1 MGARP
6 QDLTVLK
13 EVDRRHAYSLITA
26 WSFLRRRRADPNRD
40 PNAGKNR
47 WIQADTVD
55 RPPSRKHSKWA
66 ENVGYQRFPPLIV
79 SSHAGGHWFESS
91 SLHQIPPHL
100 RWDFSLP
107 KFLPDSGSMAYTRV
121 RKQALCVLETDRR
134 ASVRTGAAMT
144 SFSVF
149 ADTTSY
155 FSSSC
160 ASVTRPLTPTPM
172 YTTCRATSP
181 DILRLSRVPIHSPAS
196 MHTMLT
202 PATGSSSARK

>member
-1 MGARP
+1 MTQTRKK
-6 QDLTVLK
+6 Q
-13 EVDRRHAYSLITA
+13 VD
-26 WSFLRRRRADPNRD
+26 
-40 PNAGKNR
+40 
-47 WIQADTVD
+47 
-55 RPPSRKHSKWA
+55 
-66 ENVGYQRFPPLIV
+66 
-79 SSHAGGHWFESS
+79 AGGHSGSPPRAESTQKCRKALDTNAFRRTSYLHTQEVTGS
-91 SLHQIPPHL
+91 SPAVSTKIPPHL

-107 KFLPDSGSMAYTRV
+107 KFLPDSGSMTYTRV
-121 RKQALCVLETDRR
+121 RKQALCVLETERR

>member
-1 MGARP
+1 M
-6 QDLTVLK
+6 
-13 EVDRRHAYSLITA
+13 
-26 WSFLRRRRADPNRD
+26 
-40 PNAGKNR
+40 
-47 WIQADTVD
+47 DTVD
-55 RPPSRKHSKWA
+55 RPPTRKYAKGA
-66 ENVGYQRFPPLIV
+66 ESVGYQRFPPFII

-91 SLHQIPPHL
+91 SLHQIPPRL
-100 RWDFSLP
+100 GWDFSLP
-107 KFLPDSGSMAYTRV
+107 KFLPDSGSMTYTRV

-144 SFSVF
+144 SFLVF

-160 ASVTRPLTPTPM
+160 ASVTKPLTPTPM

>member
-1 MGARP
+1 M
-6 QDLTVLK
+6 V
-13 EVDRRHAYSLITA
+13 TA

-40 PNAGKNR
+40 PNAEKSR

-55 RPPSRKHSKWA
+55 RPPSRKHAKAPES
-66 ENVGYQRFPPLIV
+66 VGYQRFPAFII

-100 RWDFSLP
+100 RRDFSLP
-107 KFLPDSGSMAYTRV
+107 KFLPDSGSMTYTRV

-134 ASVRTGAAMT
+134 ANVRTGAAMT

>member
-1 MGARP
+1 M
-6 QDLTVLK
+6 
-13 EVDRRHAYSLITA
+13 ETA
-26 WSFLRRRRADPNRD
+26 DVPLRRKYAKGAES
-40 PNAGKNR
+40 AG
-47 WIQADTVD
+47 Q
-55 RPPSRKHSKWA
+55 
-66 ENVGYQRFPPLIV
+66 QRFSPLIV

-107 KFLPDSGSMAYTRV
+107 KFLPDSGSMTYTRV

-160 ASVTRPLTPTPM
+160 ASVTMPLTPTPM

-181 DILRLSRVPIHSPAS
+181 DILRLSRVPAAAPRRSSPAP
-196 MHTMLT
+196 
-202 PATGSSSARK
+202 PAW

>member
-1 MGARP
+1 M
-6 QDLTVLK
+6 
-13 EVDRRHAYSLITA
+13 ETA
-26 WSFLRRRRADPNRD
+26 DVPLRRKYAKGAES
-40 PNAGKNR
+40 AG
-47 WIQADTVD
+47 Q
-55 RPPSRKHSKWA
+55 
-66 ENVGYQRFPPLIV
+66 QRFSPLIV

-107 KFLPDSGSMAYTRV
+107 KFLPDSGSMTYTRV

-202 PATGSSSARK
+202 PATGSSSAQK

>member
-1 MGARP
+1 M
-6 QDLTVLK
+6 
-13 EVDRRHAYSLITA
+13 
-26 WSFLRRRRADPNRD
+26 
-40 PNAGKNR
+40 
-47 WIQADTVD
+47 DTMD
-55 RPPSRKHSKWA
+55 RPPSRKYAKAPESVA
-66 ENVGYQRFPPLIV
+66 AQRFPALII

-91 SLHQIPPHL
+91 SLHQIPPQM

-107 KFLPDSGSMAYTRV
+107 KFLPDSGSMTYTRV

-160 ASVTRPLTPTPM
+160 ASVTKPLTPTPM
-172 YTTCRATSP
+172 YTTCRATSR

-202 PATGSSSARK
+202 SATGSSSARK

>member
-1 MGARP
+1 MT
-6 QDLTVLK
+6 QTVTQTRKRLESIRRTQWIAHRAESTQK
-13 EVDRRHAYSLITA
+13 RRKTLRHNAFRRSSYLHTQEVTGSSPA
-26 WSFLRRRRADPNRD
+26 
-40 PNAGKNR
+40 
-47 WIQADTVD
+47 
-55 RPPSRKHSKWA
+55 
-66 ENVGYQRFPPLIV
+66 V
-79 SSHAGGHWFESS
+79 STK
-91 SLHQIPPHL
+91 IPPHL
-100 RWDFSLP
+100 RRDFSLP
-107 KFLPDSGSMAYTRV
+107 KFLPDSGSMTYTRV

-144 SFSVF
+144 IFSVF

>member
-1 MGARP
+1 MRFIPAVSPVQIQVPLPDARDAKASRVSYGP
-6 QDLTVLK
+6 LVKWL
-13 EVDRRHAYSLITA
+13 RHGPFTA
-26 WSFLRRRRADPNRD
+26 VTW
-40 PNAGKNR
+40 
-47 WIQADTVD
+47 V
-55 RPPSRKHSKWA
+55 
-66 ENVGYQRFPPLIV
+66 RFPYGSPCRHPKGRRQFGGFAQLV
-79 SSHAGGHWFESS
+79 RAPASHAGGHWFESS

-100 RWDFSLP
+100 RWDFSLT
-107 KFLPDSGSMAYTRV
+107 KFLPDSGSMTYTRV

>member
-1 MGARP
+1 MGQTAC
-6 QDLTVLK
+6 DDAGHGNH
-13 EVDRRHAYSLITA
+13 DRLHQSLR
-26 WSFLRRRRADPNRD
+26 S
-40 PNAGKNR
+40 
-47 WIQADTVD
+47 
-55 RPPSRKHSKWA
+55 
-66 ENVGYQRFPPLIV
+66 

-100 RWDFSLP
+100 RRDFSLP
-107 KFLPDSGSMAYTRV
+107 KFLPDSGSMTYTRV

-134 ASVRTGAAMT
+134 ANVRTGAAMT

>member
-1 MGARP
+1 ME
-6 QDLTVLK
+6 L
-13 EVDRRHAYSLITA
+13 
-26 WSFLRRRRADPNRD
+26 
-40 PNAGKNR
+40 
-47 WIQADTVD
+47 
-55 RPPSRKHSKWA
+55 PPSRKHAKGA
-66 ENVGYQRFPPLIV
+66 ESVAAQRFPALIV

-107 KFLPDSGSMAYTRV
+107 KFLPDSGSMTYTRV
-121 RKQALCVLETDRR
+121 RKQALCVWETDRR

-202 PATGSSSARK
+202 PATGNSSARK

>member
-1 MGARP
+1 MDTGGHSGSPTEPKVRKSAGKRCGTTLSGAHRIF
-6 QDLTVLK
+6 T
-13 EVDRRHAYSLITA
+13 
-26 WSFLRRRRADPNRD
+26 RRRSLVRVQQSPPN
-40 PNAGKNR
+40 P
-47 WIQADTVD
+47 T
-55 RPPSRKHSKWA
+55 SF
-66 ENVGYQRFPPLIV
+66 EVG
-79 SSHAGGHWFESS
+79 
-91 SLHQIPPHL
+91 
-100 RWDFSLP
+100 FSLP
-107 KFLPDSGSMAYTRV
+107 KFLPDSGSMTYTRV
-121 RKQALCVLETDRR
+121 RKQTLCVLETDRR

-155 FSSSC
+155 FSISC